1 MTVTT
6 TGKAA
11 AAKVA
16 KALLADRIALVE
28 TLGAALDTHRQAVEA
43 VTTARTAAEDAAT
56 KARKAFDAATAGGW
70 TRPSSTTPA
79 SPHPNA
85 PASARR
91 HHHRRRTPLLN
102 PLHPMPRRRSPPSPW
117 RS

>member
-70 TRPSSTTPA
+70 TTAQLNNAGLTAPKRTRVRKTAPPPAQDTAAQPS
-79 SPHPNA
+79 A
-85 PASARR
+85 PDAA
-91 HHHRRRTPLLN
+91 
-102 PLHPMPRRRSPPSPW
+102 
-117 RS
+117 

>member
-28 TLGAALDTHRQAVEA
+28 TLGAALDTHRQAVDA

-56 KARKAFDAATAGGW
+56 KARQAFDAATAGGW
-70 TRPSSTTPA
+70 TTAQLNNAGLTAPKRTRVRKTAPPPAQDTAAQPS
-79 SPHPNA
+79 A
-85 PASARR
+85 PDAA
-91 HHHRRRTPLLN
+91 
-102 PLHPMPRRRSPPSPW
+102 
-117 RS
+117 